1 MQVEG
6 RETNEQL
13 ENTNE
18 MFIMRWQ
25 LKLKKYCLTFP
36 QIVTPRIKRDYFYFF
51 YHSMHF
57 LLEVP
62 SINVSNLQ
70 YSVGILVET
79 YLSICLGRVKDDAQ
93 LAEHAVSLELEMV
106 FAQLTEYVILTLLET
121 YLGAF
126 SSNSAHTSLILINE
140 NVSSVILLG
149 TNFQFRNVSD
159 ILRSS
164 HRT

>member
-1 MQVEG
+1 
-6 RETNEQL
+6 
-13 ENTNE
+13 
-18 MFIMRWQ
+18 
-25 LKLKKYCLTFP
+25 
-36 QIVTPRIKRDYFYFF
+36 
-51 YHSMHF
+51 MHF

-149 TNFQFRNVSD
+149 TNF
-159 ILRSS
+159 
-164 HRT
+164 

>member
-1 MQVEG
+1 
-6 RETNEQL
+6 
-13 ENTNE
+13 
-18 MFIMRWQ
+18 MRFVI
-25 LKLKKYCLTFP
+25 KLKKYCLTFP
-36 QIVTPRIKRDYFYFF
+36 QIVTPRIKSDYFYFF
-51 YHSMHF
+51 YHSKHF

-79 YLSICLGRVKDDAQ
+79 YLSICLGRVKDDTCHQ
-93 LAEHAVSLELEMV
+93 LAEHAVSLELEMI
-106 FAQLTEYVILTLLET
+106 FAQLTEHVILTLLET

-149 TNFQFRNVSD
+149 TNF
-159 ILRSS
+159 
-164 HRT
+164 